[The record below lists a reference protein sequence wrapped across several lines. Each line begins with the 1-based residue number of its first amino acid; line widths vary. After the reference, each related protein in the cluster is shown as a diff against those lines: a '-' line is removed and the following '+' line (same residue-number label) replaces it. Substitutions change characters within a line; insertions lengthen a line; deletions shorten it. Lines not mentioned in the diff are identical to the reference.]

1 YMFRSSDIMI
11 LTKIDLLPYLN
22 FDVQRCL
29 EYAKQVNPNMQ
40 IFQVSSTTGEG
51 LEDWYGFLL
60 GKVMAKV
67 AR

>member
-1 YMFRSSDIMI
+1 
-11 LTKIDLLPYLN
+11 LLPYLN

-60 GKVMAKV
+60 DKVMAKV
-67 AR
+67 AG